1 MLIAQSVTTP
11 PLIGGGFAV
20 GRTSQRVRGR
30 NVSRAAV
37 CRESSRRA
45 LLWGAAS
52 VPFLS
57 LIHAPPAGADAGT
70 SASATGDQS
79 AYSFVLQQ
87 NGKAFPLSYL
97 QGKVTVFVN
106 VASE

>member
-57 LIHAPPAGADAGT
+57 LTHAPPADAGA
-70 SASATGDQS
+70 SASAAGDQS